1 MNNKKVLPPD
11 FHGEKYGLTFRL
23 IDEKDASFIIELRT
37 APQVGAFLHKTSSN
51 IEDQKQW
58 IAAYKKR
65 EEVGTDYYFIFFKDG
80 EPIGLDRI
88 YDINGTT
95 FNVGSW
101 VMKQGIPVEHVLAVP
116 IITNE
121 IAFDILHLE
130 LNDSPDG
137 VHEDNKKVL
146 KFNKMLGYKI
156 TGEYQ
161 CENGRFFSI
170 RLTKH
175 DFEAKKACLIK
186 FLNNDGN
193 E

>member
-1 MNNKKVLPPD
+1 MRLLPND
-11 FHGEKYGLTFRL
+11 FHGEKYGLTYRL
-23 IDEKDASFIIELRT
+23 VDEKDASFIIELRT
-37 APQVGAFLHKTSSN
+37 APQVGDFLHKTSSS

-65 EEVGTDYYFIFFKDG
+65 EEVGSDYYFIFFKDG

-95 FNVGSW
+95 FNIGSW
-101 VMKQGIPVEHVLAVP
+101 VMKPNLPLECVLAIP

-121 IAFDILHLE
+121 IAFEVLE
-130 LNDSPDG
+130 LEINDSPDG

-146 KFNKMLGYKI
+146 KFNKMFGYKV

-161 CENGRFFSI
+161 TENGNFYSI
-170 RLTKH
+170 RLLKN
-175 DFEAKKACLIK
+175 DFEIRKP
-186 FLNNDGN
+186 FLLEMLNMNSN